1 MLALDHNT
9 GELAWYNQVKP
20 HDLFDLDFQA
30 PPIIADLEIEG
41 EERPVVIG
49 SGKLGRVIAFD
60 RRNGD
65 ILWDTPVGDHQNDEL
80 QEIPLGETVEVLP
93 GFLGGVETPMAFADG
108 VVYVP
113 LLNWPAIH
121 SPTGYDA
128 ENAAEAA
135 ANVGAKH
142 FERLFA
148 GMVQA
153 TGQLVAIDAR
163 TGEILWQHDFDS
175 PNFGGATVVND
186 LVFTSTF
193 DLTKGHSMIYALD
206 RETGEEVWTYQTQAG
221 IIAWPA
227 VAGDT
232 IIFAAGSGTPPLLIA
247 FRLGA
252 SEELPTSEASP

>member
-1 MLALDHNT
+1 MTYWGTGDPSPFPGTKDFPNGSSRPGPNLYTNSMLALDHNT

-113 LLNWPAIH
+113 AIELASH
-121 SPTGYDA
+121 PFTD
-128 ENAAEAA
+128 
-135 ANVGAKH
+135 
-142 FERLFA
+142 RL
-148 GMVQA
+148 
-153 TGQLVAIDAR
+153 
-163 TGEILWQHDFDS
+163 
-175 PNFGGATVVND
+175 
-186 LVFTSTF
+186 
-193 DLTKGHSMIYALD
+193 
-206 RETGEEVWTYQTQAG
+206 
-221 IIAWPA
+221 
-227 VAGDT
+227 
-232 IIFAAGSGTPPLLIA
+232 
-247 FRLGA
+247 
-252 SEELPTSEASP
+252 